1 MKQSNFPEARHVQI
15 ILVEDDDGD
24 AKAIRRAFSKAR
36 IANPLQRFR
45 NGKEALAFLKGETD
59 QDPPFQFVVLS
70 DINMP
75 CMSGIELL
83 KALREDACLRKTLFF
98 VLTTSDD
105 ERDITAAYYNNV
117 ADYIL
122 KSRAGDMFIEL
133 MSVMDNFWRIVELPV
148 IEARSS
154 PHG

>member
-1 MKQSNFPEARHVQI
+1 MQSNHSDSRDVQI

-36 IANPLQRFR
+36 IANKIQRFR
-45 NGKEALAFLKGETD
+45 NGEEALAFLKGEGD
-59 QDPPFQFVVLS
+59 QDPPVQFVVLS

-75 CMSGIELL
+75 CMSGLELL
-83 KALREDACLRKTLFF
+83 EALREDPRLQRTLFF

-105 ERDITAAYYNNV
+105 ERDITAAYSNHV
-117 ADYIL
+117 AGYIL
-122 KSRAGDMFIEL
+122 KSRAGYMFIEL
-133 MSVMDNFWRIVELPV
+133 MAVMDNFWRIVELPV
-148 IEARSS
+148 IETRSS